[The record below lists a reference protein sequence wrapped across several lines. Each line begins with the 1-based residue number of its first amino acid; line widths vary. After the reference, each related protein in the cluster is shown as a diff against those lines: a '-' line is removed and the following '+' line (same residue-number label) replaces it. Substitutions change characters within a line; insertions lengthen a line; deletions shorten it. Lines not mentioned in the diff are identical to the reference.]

1 MGNGAVPRILHA
13 PAEGTK
19 PGWEL
24 CTSPVPKA
32 AGDVGLHCTHMGALP
47 HLGLH
52 PSAQPLIMVHCT
64 MVSADVSWGRKGRR
78 AGAAPSPIVIR
89 RAEPP
94 SSPPSPTQ
102 SCSGSRRAL
111 APHSAFK
118 PLCDRG
124 TIRLLN
130 ALIDL
135 YGICTSTLDIKLPQE
150 DLNGSFAWLY
160 PPSPP
165 AFTHRY

>member
-1 MGNGAVPRILHA
+1 MGNGAVPRIPHA

-52 PSAQPLIMVHCT
+52 PSAQPLIMVYCT

-78 AGAAPSPIVIR
+78 AGAAPSP
-89 RAEPP
+89 
-94 SSPPSPTQ
+94 
-102 SCSGSRRAL
+102 
-111 APHSAFK
+111 
-118 PLCDRG
+118 
-124 TIRLLN
+124 LLP
-130 ALIDL
+130 AVL
-135 YGICTSTLDIKLPQE
+135 
-150 DLNGSFAWLY
+150 
-160 PPSPP
+160 SPP
-165 AFTHRY
+165 AAPPAPHKAAVGAGGPSRLIQPLSHFVTAAQLDYLML